1 MRSIKLTTA
10 ITAAAA
16 LLTLAPA
23 AALAGHGHL
32 GRGHGHLGRHGAP
45 PSGCRVTLNVA
56 PRLITAGDT
65 TLAYGHVSCAIRSEA
80 ANQTVT
86 LYQAAVGSPGF
97 TAVGTTTTLANG
109 AYDLTTGA
117 MSTNSRFYTI
127 AAAAPPPMATG
138 GAKSPTRTVRVKA
151 QVILSGPANGA
162 DLLTAGLRTGQR
174 NRVAFSGK
182 VTPEDVGAIVVLQ
195 RQNALTGNEW
205 HRIQFGEVQAGGN
218 FSIVHA
224 FVVPGDANIR
234 VLIRSAHRNVP
245 SPSNELN
252 YEISQAENPQLTI
265 NSSANPIAFGQS
277 TTISGTVEGAPNTL
291 VTLLAHTVHQHGFAP
306 IAQVKTNGSDEYT
319 FPAQAPIDSTFYEVQ
334 GAGKSS
340 AVLYEGVRDV
350 LTTTVSPE
358 TTSIQAGQ
366 TLTFSGT
373 VSPEHTGHLI
383 YLERQNASGMG
394 FEVVDVATLTAGP
407 TSSVYSI
414 PYVDFNIGTS
424 VFRVRVP
431 GDPQNG
437 GAVSPLF
444 TIQVTP
450 PTASALTPEPPG
462 NSGQPSEGQI

>member
-10 ITAAAA
+10 MTAAAA

-23 AALAGHGHL
+23 AALAGHRHP
-32 GRGHGHLGRHGAP
+32 GRRGTP
-45 PSGCRVTLNVA
+45 PSGCHLALNVA

-65 TLAYGHVSCAIRSEA
+65 TLAFGHLSCANAPEDVGQI
-80 ANQTVT
+80 VT
-86 LYQAAVGSPGF
+86 LYQNAVGSPGGF
-97 TAVGTTTTLANG
+97 TAVGTTTTLAHG
-109 AYDLTTGA
+109 AYDLPTGA
-117 MSTNSRFYTI
+117 LSTNSRFY
-127 AAAAPPPMATG
+127 AVAD
-138 GAKSPTRTVRVKA
+138 GAQSQTRTVRVQA
-151 QVILSGPANGA
+151 QVILSGPADGA
-162 DLLTAGLRTGQR
+162 DLLTAGLRTGRR

-182 VTPEDVGAIVVLQ
+182 VTPEDVGAVVVLQ

-205 HRIQFGEVQAGGN
+205 HRIQFGKVEAGGN
-218 FSIVHA
+218 FSIIHA

-234 VLIRSAHRNVP
+234 VLIRSEHRNVP

-265 NSSANPIAFGQS
+265 TSSANPIFFGQS
-277 TTISGTVEGAPNTL
+277 TVISGKLEGAPNTP

-306 IAQVKTNGSDEYT
+306 VAQIKTNGGGEYA
-319 FPAQAPIDSTFYEVQ
+319 FPAQSPVDSTFYEVQ
-334 GAGKSS
+334 GDGRSS

-350 LTTTVSPE
+350 LTATVSPA
-358 TTSIQAGQ
+358 TSSIQAGQ

-373 VSPEHTGHLI
+373 VSPDHTGHLI
-383 YLERQNASGMG
+383 YLQRQNASGTG
-394 FEVVDVATLTAGP
+394 FNVVEATTVASG
-407 TSSVYSI
+407 SVYSI
-414 PYVDFNIGTS
+414 PYTDFNLGTN

-437 GAVSPLF
+437 AAVSPLF

-462 NSGQPSEGQI
+462 NSTQPPEGQF